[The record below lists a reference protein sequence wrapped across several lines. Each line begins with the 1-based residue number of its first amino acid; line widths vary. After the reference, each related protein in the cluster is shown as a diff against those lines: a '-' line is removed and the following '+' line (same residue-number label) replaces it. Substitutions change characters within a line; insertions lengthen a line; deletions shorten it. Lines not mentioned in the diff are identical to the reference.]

1 MSTVDLKDMVQR
13 NLTHI
18 EVGKREYQ
26 DRAVTSVEKLEFTLD
41 RIVVTLGQLSERIDQ
56 LETAAALRTA
66 AFVAD
71 GPVTKGFLQ
80 VELCQLRQQ
89 IDAGFEDVVTEKVE
103 NALRDY
109 DFCPDVETALEM
121 IGLDEKVRAAVDDI
135 DFEQRFVNTL
145 DQVDW
150 GDNVAKALT
159 EFPASL
165 VLRDQFDEW
174 AKAYFKFK
182 SFRII
187 EEE

>member
-1 MSTVDLKDMVQR
+1 MSTVDLKEMVQR

-18 EVGKREYQ
+18 EVSKREYQ
-26 DRAVTSVEKLEFTLD
+26 HQAVTSAEKLAFTLD
-41 RIVVTLGQLSERIDQ
+41 RIVMTLGQLSERIDK
-56 LETAAALRTA
+56 LETAAMF

-71 GPVTKGFLQ
+71 GPVTKGYLSTELQ
-80 VELCQLRQQ
+80 NLRQE
-89 IDAGFEDVVTEKVE
+89 IDVGFEDIVTEKVE

-135 DFEQRFVNTL
+135 DFEQRFINTL
-145 DQVDW
+145 DHIDW
-150 GDNVAKALT
+150 DDKVSKALT
-159 EFPASL
+159 EFPTSL
-165 VLRDQFDEW
+165 VLRDLFDEW